1 MNKIAED
8 CRRLLESINP
18 TIKYGRLKA
27 ELEKDPQFIERLQHA
42 VNQWFIQ
49 HGPSSNSSQGGNGG
63 DGN

>member
-8 CRRLLESINP
+8 CKRLMESINP
-18 TIKYGRLKA
+18 TMQYERLKD

-49 HGPSSNSSQGGNGG
+49 YGASSDSSEGRNGG